1 MLLKYMT
8 CNRFLRH
15 LQVVTYFDLIK
26 MSSEISKI
34 SQVEGESGDWND
46 RGNLHEEIVFDL
58 GRNLIK
64 WKTKKLVG
72 FLLCVCV

>member
-1 MLLKYMT
+1 MLLKYMMCI
-8 CNRFLRH
+8 CNRFLIY

-46 RGNLHEEIVFDL
+46 RGSLQ
-58 GRNLIK
+58 
-64 WKTKKLVG
+64 
-72 FLLCVCV
+72 